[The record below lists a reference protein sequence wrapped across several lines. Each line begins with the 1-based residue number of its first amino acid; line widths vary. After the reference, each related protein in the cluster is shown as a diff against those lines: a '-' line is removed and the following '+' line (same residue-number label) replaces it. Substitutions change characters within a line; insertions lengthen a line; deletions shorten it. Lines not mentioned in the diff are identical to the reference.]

1 VYDSYA
7 ALRTFLNGEPSQVP
21 EAYRAASPIN
31 YIGPH
36 TVPTL
41 LIHGTMDPLVSVQ
54 QSQRLDSALAA
65 AGRPHYFLKLP
76 WATHGC
82 DYVFNGPCGQVSRY
96 AIERFLRAVMR

>member
-1 VYDSYA
+1 VYDSYS

-21 EAYRAASPIN
+21 QAYRESSPIN

-41 LIHGTMDPLVSVQ
+41 LVHGTMDPLVSVL

-65 AGRPHYFLKLP
+65 AKRPHYFVQLP

-82 DYVFNGPCGQVSRY
+82 DYVFNGPCGQITTF
-96 AIERFLRAVMR
+96 AIEKFLKAVAK